1 MCLDLYLCANTYF
14 FVRVPTKKYPILREP
29 TVPRK
34 LSFQLRLRRN
44 RTPPYAVM
52 LFSINIRGG
61 DRTRNLP
68 IRSRTRYPFRH
79 TDCRGLRPPTTPQLQ
94 KTVWLHL
101 FKGGK
106 GPTET
111 RTRITGVKTL
121 CDNRLHYQT
130 EKKPPI
136 PLVEEMGAWRISPT
150 KF

>member
-34 LSFQLRLRRN
+34 RSFQLRLRRN

-79 TDCRGLRPPTTPQLQ
+79 TDCRGLRPPTTPNYKKQFGSTFSKVEKVQPGFEPRLQ
-94 KTVWLHL
+94 ESKPCV
-101 FKGGK
+101 
-106 GPTET
+106 
-111 RTRITGVKTL
+111 ITIYTI
-121 CDNRLHYQT
+121 RP
-130 EKKPPI
+130 KK
-136 PLVEEMGAWRISPT
+136 SPQSLL
-150 KF
+150 